1 VPATVRQLTKD
12 DYDAA
17 EHIIKTSFSQKLGIP
32 DPDLFFAGG
41 SLKGRFTMDPDG
53 VFGAEENNELVGVN
67 MATNWGS
74 FGYFGPLA
82 VSPSYQGQGVGQQ
95 LLMPVMS
102 LFRKRNVTHAGLFTF
117 PESAQHI
124 HLYRKFGFMPRFL
137 TAIMHKN
144 LDSAPSKEVRVWRY
158 SGFKDLEQA
167 DFRDS
172 ARELT
177 DEIYPGLD
185 LQKEICAVHELG
197 MGDTIFIG
205 ADTLDGFA
213 VCHYGEGSEAKGG
226 SMYIKFA
233 AARLCANSN
242 VLFNSLLMACESTA
256 REAGVSKIAA
266 GISTA
271 RDAAYDCMLSA
282 GYKTDYLGVYM
293 HKPNDAGF
301 CRPDVFAIDDWR

>member
-1 VPATVRQLTKD
+1 MSATVRQLTKN
-12 DYDAA
+12 DYAAA

-32 DPDLFFAGG
+32 DPDLFFSGG
-41 SLKGRFTMDPDG
+41 SLLGRFLMDPDG
-53 VFGAEENNELVGVN
+53 AFGAEENGELVGVN
-67 MATNWGS
+67 LATTWGS
-74 FGYFGPLA
+74 VGYFGPLA
-82 VSPSYQGQGVGQQ
+82 VSPSHQGQGVAQQ

-102 LFRKRNVTHAGLFTF
+102 LFRKRNVSHSGLFTF

-137 TAIMHKN
+137 TAIMSKN
-144 LDSAPSKEVRVWRY
+144 LDDVPSKEVRVWRY
-158 SGFKDLEQA
+158 SNFKDMEQS

-177 DEIYPGLD
+177 NDIYPGLD
-185 LQKEICAVHELG
+185 LQKEICAVDELK

-205 ADTLDGFA
+205 SDALDGFA
-213 VCHYGEGSEAKGG
+213 ICHYGDGSEAKRG

-233 AARLCANSN
+233 AARMCANSN

-271 RDAAYDCMLSA
+271 RDAGFECMLQS

-293 HKPNDAGF
+293 HKPNDPGF

>member
-1 VPATVRQLTKD
+1 LTID

-17 EHIIKTSFSQKLGIP
+17 EHIIKTSFSDKLGIP
-32 DPDLFFAGG
+32 DPDLFMAGG
-41 SLKGRFTMDPDG
+41 SMKSRLLMDPEG
-53 VFGAEENNELVGVN
+53 VFGAEDDGELVGIN
-67 MATNWGS
+67 IATNWGT

-82 VSPSYQGQGVGQQ
+82 VSPQHQGQGVAQQ

-102 LFRKRNVTHAGLFTF
+102 LFRKRNVTHSALFTF

-137 TAIMHKN
+137 TAIMSKP
-144 LDSAPSKEVRVWRY
+144 LDAAPSKEVRIWRY

-177 DEIYPGLD
+177 NEIYPGLD

-197 MGDTIFIG
+197 IGDTIFIG
-205 ADTLDGFA
+205 SDALDGFA
-213 VCHYGEGSEAKGG
+213 ICHYGEGSEAKRGT
-226 SMYIKFA
+226 MYIKFA
-233 AARLCANSN
+233 AARMCANSS

-266 GISTA
+266 GMSTA
-271 RDAAYDCMLSA
+271 RDAAFECMLTA
-282 GYKTDYLGVYM
+282 GFKTDYLGVYM
-293 HKPNDAGF
+293 HKPNEPGF
-301 CRPDVFAIDDWR
+301 SRPDVFAIDDLR